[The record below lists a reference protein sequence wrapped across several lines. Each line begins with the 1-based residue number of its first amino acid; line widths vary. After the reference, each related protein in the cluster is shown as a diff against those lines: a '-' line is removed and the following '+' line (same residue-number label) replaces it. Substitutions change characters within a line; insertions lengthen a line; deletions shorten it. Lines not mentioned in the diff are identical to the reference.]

1 MDVKKGLKN
10 TIGDYAHGLAKATLG
25 SVPVVGNGLSELF
38 TLLVTQP
45 SEKRK
50 ENILIMIDERLKELK
65 VKVDRFNIEQLSTN
79 ENFLSVTLQA
89 TQISLRTHQDDKRV
103 ALLNAITNSALST
116 SVDEN
121 LQQMFLSFIDTF
133 NEWHL
138 RILVL
143 LKDPKQYLEAAGL
156 NSNFSMG
163 GLSDV
168 VYLAYP
174 ELRSN
179 DEFTKQIFNDLY
191 NKGLS
196 GTGASGLN
204 TMMTGSGMVAAR
216 LSRMGVQFLEFI
228 SDPSELR

>member
-1 MDVKKGLKN
+1 MDVKKGLRN
-10 TIGDYAHGLAKATLG
+10 TIGDYAHGLTKATLS

-38 TLLVTQP
+38 SLLVTQP

-50 ENILIMIDERLKELK
+50 ENILIMIDERLRELECK
-65 VKVDRFNIEQLSTN
+65 VESFNTESLTTN

-89 TQISLRTHQDDKRV
+89 TQISLRTHQVEKRV
-103 ALLNAITNSALST
+103 ALLNAITNSALSI
-116 SVDEN
+116 SVEEN

-143 LKDPKQYLEAAGL
+143 LRDPKAYLEEKGL
-156 NSNFSMG
+156 SSNFYMG
-163 GLSDV
+163 GLSQV
-168 VYLAYP
+168 VYSAYP
-174 ELRSN
+174 ELESN

-196 GTGASGLN
+196 VTGASGLT
-204 TMMTGSGMVAAR
+204 TMMTGSGMVAPR

-228 SDPSELR
+228 SEPSVLR